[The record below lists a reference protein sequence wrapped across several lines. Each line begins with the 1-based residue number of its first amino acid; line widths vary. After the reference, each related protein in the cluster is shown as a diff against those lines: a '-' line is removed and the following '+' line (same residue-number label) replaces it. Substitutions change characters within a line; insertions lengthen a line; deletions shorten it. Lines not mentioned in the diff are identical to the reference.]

1 MASGSP
7 ARLAFRSHSATSKAA
22 IAWVASPLRP
32 TEAPAQHSL
41 THSLPM
47 SLGSSPISTSA
58 ISLAWANWPGPPARL
73 E

>member
-1 MASGSP
+1 M
-7 ARLAFRSHSATSKAA
+7 
-22 IAWVASPLRP
+22 AWVASPLRP
-32 TEAPAQHSL
+32 TEAPAQHSF

-58 ISLAWANWPGPPARL
+58 ISLACANCPGPPARL